1 MSLNMSQDENYSSL
15 AKVMIKTVKIIY
27 YFWGRLT
34 INKKSSMHECSSE
47 QYYSKTN
54 DRQSKKCSLKM

>member
-15 AKVMIKTVKIIY
+15 AKVMIKNCEDYIQ
-27 YFWGRLT
+27 FLGRLM

-54 DRQSKKCSLKM
+54 DRQSKKGSLKM